1 MGAVAD
7 VGVRDSFFIP
17 SFSDAPAVVVVVV
30 VVVGLSLSCS
40 LSNLLISSLFFF
52 SDSVIFTA
60 FVVFELVEEEEE
72 AAACVVVLV
81 VVVVVSKGLLV
92 IKDFLFLSIE
102 RRRLSSDV
110 ISELRPLLVKGVV
123 EFDLTLCLGVFV

>member
-1 MGAVAD
+1 MGAAAD

-17 SFSDAPAVVVVVV
+17 NFSDAPAVVVV

-60 FVVFELVEEEEE
+60 FVVFELVEEEEA
-72 AAACVVVLV
+72 AAACVVLL
-81 VVVVVSKGLLV
+81 VVVVSKGLLV

-110 ISELRPLLVKGVV
+110 ISELKPLLVKGVV